1 MTRTRSRIRLLASCH
16 IAAILTCLAAVT
28 AAWAQ
33 TTTQRPVPQ
42 RLSVFDQMRNK
53 INENAVSIISGNP
66 NGGYLGI
73 AYDISAAID
82 DGDNMRILPIVGK
95 GAVQNV
101 RDVLFLK
108 GVDMGLV
115 NTVTLSAF
123 RDDPQLGNYVSKQ
136 MVYITRLFEDE
147 LHILV
152 KPEIKKLADLE
163 GKKVNFSDAGSGAQ
177 LAAQRMFAALKMKVT
192 EVNMGQADAIEKMK
206 AGEIDATLCTCL
218 KPLRPYQQV
227 PASLGFR
234 LLEIPFEGY
243 FEQDYAP
250 ATFTHEDYPNL
261 VPKGETV
268 KVVAVP
274 TALVAYNWPGDHD
287 RHKRVAR
294 FVEAFFD
301 KFADLQK
308 PPRHPRWK
316 NVNIAA
322 PLQGWTRFGPAQA
335 WLDRAARATTTTTS
349 ATASTAVTPA
359 ASGGGIVIPQE
370 QERLFKEFQEW
381 RKRRGQ

>member
-1 MTRTRSRIRLLASCH
+1 MRIRSAKAVLLLFCQ
-16 IAAILTCLAAVT
+16 IALLGAGLLPSDAQ
-28 AAWAQ
+28 AQ
-33 TTTQRPVPQ
+33 TTPTKPLQRM
-42 RLSVFDQMRNK
+42 SVFDQMRNK

-82 DGDNMRILPIVGK
+82 DGDSMRVLPIVGK

-123 RDDPQLGNYVSKQ
+123 RDDPQLGQYVSKQ

-152 KPEIKKLADLE
+152 KPGIAKLADLE
-163 GKKVNFSDAGSGAQ
+163 GKRVNFSDAGSGAQ
-177 LAAQRMFAALKMKVT
+177 LAAQRMFAALKMKVV

-206 AGEIDATLCTCL
+206 SGEVDATLCTCL

-227 PASLGFR
+227 AGSLGFK
-234 LLEIPFEGY
+234 LLEVPFEGH

-268 KVVAVP
+268 KSVAVP
-274 TALVAYNWPGDHD
+274 TALVAYNWPVEHE
-287 RHKRVAR
+287 RYKRMAR
-294 FVEAFFD
+294 FVEVFFD
-301 KFADLQK
+301 KFSQLQK

-322 PLQGWTRFGPAQA
+322 PLQGWTRFQPAQA
-335 WLDRAARATTTTTS
+335 WLDKANARSVTAAS
-349 ATASTAVTPA
+349 AVSPA
-359 ASGGGIVIPQE
+359 AGGGNVVPAD

-381 RKRRGQ
+381 RRKRTP